1 MNGIRNRFS
10 PYVSCVLVAPVLLS
24 LGVGCESSHGSRQ
37 TARMA
42 GQQQT
47 AASTKTASSQEVTV
61 PVVKEQMQ
69 VGKREVQEGATR
81 VQKRIIEKP
90 VEKSVTLKD
99 ENVRVEQRSA
109 NRPVKDPD
117 KAFKEQTIEM
127 TESKEVPMVTKEA
140 RQTGEVA
147 LKKDVQQQKETI
159 RDTVRSTDID
169 VINSGDQEAG
179 LTDWSRY
186 EPDFRENYQSTYA
199 NTGLQYEQVR
209 PAYRYGYQLAKEPQG
224 RGSDWSTMEPQAKSS
239 WEQDHNGAWD
249 QYRDAVRYG
258 WERAHRG
265 QG

>member
-1 MNGIRNRFS
+1 VERLLNKVS
-10 PYVSCVLVAPVLLS
+10 PYMFVAPLVLS
-24 LGVGCESSHGSRQ
+24 LCVGCESSHDSRR
-37 TARMA
+37 TARTA
-42 GQQQT
+42 NQQPT
-47 AASTKTASSQEVTV
+47 TVFSKTASSQEVTV
-61 PVVKEQMQ
+61 PVVKEELQ
-69 VGKREVQEGATR
+69 VGKRQVQEGTTR

-99 ENVRVEQRSA
+99 ENVQVEQRAA

-127 TESKEVPMVTKEA
+127 TETKEVPMVTKEA

-147 LKKDVQQQKETI
+147 LKKDVQQQQETI

-169 VINSGDQEAG
+169 VIKGGEQQASR
-179 LTDWSRY
+179 TDWSRY
-186 EPDFRENYQSTYA
+186 EPDFRKNYQSTYA

-209 PAYRYGYQLAKEPQG
+209 PAYRYGYELANDPQG
-224 RGSDWSTMEPQAKSS
+224 RASDWSSIEPQAKTS
-239 WEQDHNGAWD
+239 WEQNHDGAWD

-258 WERAHRG
+258 WERARRG